1 MKENKG
7 SIVETAINYMNNN
20 KENNERII
28 NAFSTMNLSILVD
41 LLDEDK
47 DYEDVNKW
55 RFIDMIKNK
64 LEYLK
69 SCGDTFLKKIP
80 SKCMGCNYGKET
92 ITFQGNISKRKL
104 SLMFEIE
111 GGTIID
117 IYECGICISIKD
129 LNQHNEDMKKDIIA
143 Q

>member
-1 MKENKG
+1 MEKTKRTKKTI
-7 SIVETAINYMNNN
+7 SITE

-28 NAFSTMNLSILVD
+28 NAFSTMNLLILVD

-47 DYEDVNKW
+47 TYEDVNKW
-55 RFIDMIKNK
+55 RFIDMIDHKFK
-64 LEYLK
+64 YLK

-80 SKCMGCNYGKET
+80 SQCMGCKYGKTT

-111 GGTIID
+111 AGTIID

-129 LNQHNEDMKKDIIA
+129 LNQHNEDMKKDIINE
-143 Q
+143 

>member
-1 MKENKG
+1 MEKTKRIEKTI
-7 SIVETAINYMNNN
+7 SIAE

-28 NAFSTMNLSILVD
+28 NAFSTMNLSILAD

-55 RFIDMIKNK
+55 RFIDIIKDK
-64 LEYLK
+64 FEYLK

-80 SKCMGCNYGKET
+80 SKCMGCKYGKAT
-92 ITFQGNISKRKL
+92 ITFQGNISKKKL

-111 GGTIID
+111 GGIIMD
-117 IYECGICISIKD
+117 IYECGMCITIKD
-129 LNQHNEDMKKDIIA
+129 SIQYNKNYRK
-143 Q
+143 